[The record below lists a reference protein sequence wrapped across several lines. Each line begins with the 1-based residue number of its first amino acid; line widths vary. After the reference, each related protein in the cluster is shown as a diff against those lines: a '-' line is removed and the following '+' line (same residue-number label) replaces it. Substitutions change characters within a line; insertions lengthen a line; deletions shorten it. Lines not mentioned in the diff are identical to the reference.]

1 MSWPW
6 AKRHPMPEPA
16 EFIRQNTTALNPDI
30 ESGILSPAQGS
41 CPRLPSEFVL
51 PGAGTE
57 SFNRNREVS
66 AACQNMRLQS
76 SRDFLTLTMNFTRP

>member
-30 ESGILSPAQGS
+30 VSGTP
-41 CPRLPSEFVL
+41 E
-51 PGAGTE
+51 
-57 SFNRNREVS
+57 RNR
-66 AACQNMRLQS
+66 
-76 SRDFLTLTMNFTRP
+76 LTGTVKFQLLVKI

>member
-16 EFIRQNTTALNPDI
+16 EFIRQNTTTLNPDI
-30 ESGILSPAQGS
+30 ESSTPSPAQGS
-41 CPRLPSEFVL
+41 YPRLPSEFVL

-57 SFNRNREVS
+57 SFDRNREVS
-66 AACQNMRLQS
+66 AACQNMTATILA
-76 SRDFLTLTMNFTRP
+76 DFLTLTMSFTRP

>member
-30 ESGILSPAQGS
+30 ESGILSPAQALVRDCRAS
-41 CPRLPSEFVL
+41 SYCPVPE
-51 PGAGTE
+51 
-57 SFNRNREVS
+57 RNR
-66 AACQNMRLQS
+66 
-76 SRDFLTLTMNFTRP
+76 LTETVKFQLLVRT

>member
-30 ESGILSPAQGS
+30 VSGTPSPAQGS
-41 CPRLPSEFVL
+41 YPRLPSEFVL

-57 SFNRNREVS
+57 SFDRNREVL
-66 AACQNMRLQS
+66 AALCHQRLPGEE
-76 SRDFLTLTMNFTRP
+76 RVDWFLGG

>member
-16 EFIRQNTTALNPDI
+16 EFIRQSTSVSIPDI
-30 ESGILSPAQGS
+30 ASDTPSPAQGS
-41 CPRLPSEFVL
+41 YPRLPSEFVL

-57 SFNRNREVS
+57 SFKKMWQGFPLIHVGEELPHISGCTNVRT
-66 AACQNMRLQS
+66 A
-76 SRDFLTLTMNFTRP
+76 

>member
-30 ESGILSPAQGS
+30 ESGTTSPAQGS
-41 CPRLPSEFVL
+41 YPRLPSEFVL
-51 PGAGTE
+51 PGAE
-57 SFNRNREVS
+57 RNR
-66 AACQNMRLQS
+66 
-76 SRDFLTLTMNFTRP
+76 LTETVKFQLLVRT